1 MAIENGYAT
10 LAQVKQSA
18 RIDDN
23 LDDDLLELAIES
35 ASRQIDQ
42 ACQRV
47 FFDMGTDTRV
57 FAAQTQFVCEIDD
70 ATSITKVETDPDGDG
85 SFDVEFEPKDFQA
98 EPLNGLAGGIA
109 TPFTHIRASDDFL
122 FPMKEG
128 EALVRVT
135 GEFGFSSVPTPIVQA
150 TVILASRIFK
160 RNDSPLG
167 VAGFGDVG
175 AIRVGKFDPD
185 IEALIQAWKKPR
197 MA

>member
-18 RIDDN
+18 RIEDN

-47 FFDMGTDTRV
+47 FFDMGTDTRIY
-57 FAAQTQFVCEIDD
+57 AAQTQFLCEIDD
-70 ATSITKVETDPDGDG
+70 AINITKVETDPDGDG
-85 SFDVEFEPKDFQA
+85 TFDVEFEPKDFQA
-98 EPLNGLAGGIA
+98 EPLNGLAGGIP
-109 TPFTHIRASDDFL
+109 TPFTHIRASDDYL

-135 GEFGFSSVPTPIVQA
+135 GEFGFASVPTPIVQA

-167 VAGFGDVG
+167 VAGFGDIG
-175 AIRVGKFDPD
+175 AIRVGRFDPD
-185 IEALIQAWKKPR
+185 IEALIHAWKKPR